1 MSDLCNIFGELPRTS
16 QPVEKVF
23 IGPVGGPDEATN
35 KTKNTTKEAYL
46 ASEPGAEMGAKGF
59 FNTLGRSTHSGE

>member
-1 MSDLCNIFGELPRTS
+1 VKRANARGFALDIKLITKPLMVKTQ

-35 KTKNTTKEAYL
+35 KTK
-46 ASEPGAEMGAKGF
+46 
-59 FNTLGRSTHSGE
+59 TLQKKRI